1 MFFFLTLF
9 VQNVWGYD
17 ALRTGISYLPMVAM
31 ILVATAA
38 ASQLV
43 SRIGALAADDSR
55 QRDRHRRDVLAVPD
69 HRAPATTSP
78 ACSGR

>member
-17 ALRTGISYLPMVAM
+17 ALRTGVSYLPMVAM
-31 ILVATAA
+31 ILVASAA

-43 SRIGALAADDSR
+43 SRTGGLPLMIAGSVMPPAGRSGC
-55 QRDRHRRDVLAVPD
+55 PGS
-69 HRAPATTSP
+69 PSTATTP
-78 ACSGR
+78 LTCSGR